1 MAVTT
6 GINAIETSFVESY
19 TSNVELL
26 LQQKRSKLR
35 STVRTESFVGKSADF
50 MEQVG
55 IVAAV
60 KRVTRHGDT
69 PLVPTPMDRRW
80 VFPTDYELAD
90 LIDDQDKLRNIIDP
104 TSPFAQAQAAALG
117 RSMDDAII
125 EGALGTNTTGEN
137 SSGSTVTFDSNN
149 LIVAG
154 GTGLTID
161 KLRQV
166 RQGMAENEV
175 DFDSEMAYAI
185 ITPAQ
190 LTNLLETTEIT
201 SSDYN
206 TVKALV
212 QGEVNTFMGFEFVV
226 SNRLPGGVNYSVD
239 GTISVAANTSR
250 ALFYP
255 MSGIGFGLWND
266 ISARVDERA
275 DKSYSTQVYTKATFG
290 ATRIEEGK
298 VFAADALNAQELN
311 HG

>member
-1 MAVTT
+1 MAVT
-6 GINAIETSFVESY
+6 GINAIETSFVNDY

-26 LQQKRSKLR
+26 LQQKGSKLR
-35 STVRTESFVGKSADF
+35 GMVRTESFVGENADM

-55 IVAAV
+55 KVAAV

-90 LIDDQDKLRNIIDP
+90 LIDQQDRLRQIIDP
-104 TSPFAQAQAAALG
+104 TSPFAQAQAAGISRA
-117 RSMDDAII
+117 MDDAII
-125 EGALGTNTTGEN
+125 EGAFGNNQTGETPT
-137 SSGSTVTFDSNN
+137 STTVAFTAGN
-149 LIVAG
+149 LVAAG

-161 KLRQV
+161 KLRTV
-166 RQGMAENEV
+166 KQGMLEAEV
-175 DFDSEMAYAI
+175 DFEMESVCAC

-190 LTNLLETTEIT
+190 LTNLLQTTEVT

-212 QGEVNTFMGFEFVV
+212 DGQVNTFMGFKFIT
-226 SNRLPGGVNYSVD
+226 SNRLPGGVNYSAD
-239 GTISVAANTSR
+239 GTVTVAANTSR
-250 ALFYP
+250 ALFFAE
-255 MSGIGFGLWND
+255 SGLGFGLWND
-266 ISARVDERA
+266 ISARIDERA

-298 VFAADALNAQELN
+298 VWAADALNA
-311 HG
+311 